1 MPDAKTP
8 APSDGPP
15 ESFVDQVKDVL
26 EHLYDFSF
34 LQRHPLA
41 QALGGG
47 SDQAVVRR
55 RMLDAVETLN
65 PGPGI
70 AFRAPPARPYYLLNL
85 RYVEGMTV
93 QEVAREL
100 GISQRQAYRDLRH
113 AEESV
118 AAILWP
124 HAGSTPTDTAQSS
137 ASIQDEVARLAG
149 QPLPIDIVPLVRR
162 ALGAVEALAQQR
174 ALDLRVTLP
183 ETPVVASADPMVAQQ
198 VIVGLLSFA
207 LRQAHGPSLSVEL
220 TPADPD
226 ATLRVAFRAES
237 SADALPALNP
247 VTLQLAA
254 WMGWRVAVDAFGPE
268 RAIVVGLPAHGPTV
282 LIVDDNAGLVDL
294 LQRYLADQ
302 PYRVMTASGGRE
314 GLRLAREA
322 APSVIVLDVMMPE
335 MDGWEILQRLRTYPD
350 TAQTPVII
358 CSAVGEPEL
367 AQSLGATA
375 FLQKPVRREDFLA
388 ALRQAGAPR

>member
-1 MPDAKTP
+1 MPDTKPSVP
-8 APSDGPP
+8 ADGPP
-15 ESFVDQVKDVL
+15 ESFIELVKDVL
-26 EHLYDFSF
+26 EHLYDFPY
-34 LQRHPLA
+34 LQKLPLA
-41 QALGGG
+41 QTLGGS
-47 SDQAVVRR
+47 SDHSEIRR
-55 RMLDAVETLN
+55 RMLAAIETLN

-70 AFRAPPARPYYLLNL
+70 AFRAPPARVYSLLNL

-124 HAGSTPTDTAQSS
+124 TVRAPSPDPGESG
-137 ASIQDEVARLAG
+137 SIQDEVARLAG
-149 QPLPIDIVPLVRR
+149 QPLPIDVAPLVKR

-174 ALDLRVTLP
+174 GLQVRMALPDQ
-183 ETPVVASADPMVAQQ
+183 PVIATAEPMVAQQ
-198 VIVGLLSFA
+198 VIVGLLSHA
-207 LRQAHGPSLSVEL
+207 LRQAHGPALDVTLSPGD
-220 TPADPD
+220 PA
-226 ATLRVAFRAES
+226 AALALRYH
-237 SADALPALNP
+237 ADGVTELNP
-247 VTLQLAA
+247 VTVQLAT
-254 WMGWRVAVDAFGPE
+254 WMGWR
-268 RAIVVGLPAHGPTV
+268 IVVEEQGAECVIAVALPAHGPTV

-302 PYRVMTASGGRE
+302 PYRVLSASGGRD

-322 APSVIVLDVMMPE
+322 VPSVIVLDVMMPE

-350 TAQTPVII
+350 TARTPVII

-367 AQSLGATA
+367 AQSLGATL
-375 FLQKPVRREDFLA
+375 FLPKPVRREDFLA
-388 ALRQAGAPR
+388 ALRQAQAAR

>member
-1 MPDAKTP
+1 MPDAISP
-8 APSDGPP
+8 AHSDGPP
-15 ESFVDQVKDVL
+15 EAFIDQVKDVL

-41 QALGGG
+41 QMLGGG

-118 AAILWP
+118 AAILWTHVQP
-124 HAGSTPTDTAQSS
+124 SGPDPALSS

-149 QPLPIDIVPLVRR
+149 QPLPIDVIPLVRR
-162 ALGAVEALAQQR
+162 AAGAVEALAQQR
-174 ALDLRVTLP
+174 DLDLRVTLP
-183 ETPVVASADPMVAQQ
+183 EAPVVASADPMVAQQ

-207 LRQAHGPSLSVEL
+207 LRQAQGPSLVVTLAKAE
-220 TPADPD
+220 PEA
-226 ATLRVAFRAES
+226 ALRVSYQSEGPI
-237 SADALPALNP
+237 DPLPELNP

-254 WMGWRVAVDAFGPE
+254 WMGWRVALDADGPE

-294 LQRYLADQ
+294 LQRYLAEQ

-350 TAQTPVII
+350 TAKTPVII

-375 FLQKPVRREDFLA
+375 FLQKPVRREDFLT
-388 ALRQAGAPR
+388 ALRQAGAPH

>member
-1 MPDAKTP
+1 MPDAKPSAP
-8 APSDGPP
+8 ADGPP
-15 ESFVDQVKDVL
+15 ESFIESVKDVL
-26 EHLYDFSF
+26 EHLYDFPY
-34 LQRHPLA
+34 LQRLPLA
-41 QALGGG
+41 QTLGGS
-47 SDQAVVRR
+47 SDHSDIRR
-55 RMLDAVETLN
+55 RMLAAIETLN

-70 AFRAPPARPYYLLNL
+70 AFRAPPARVYSLLNL

-124 HAGSTPTDTAQSS
+124 AVRAPSPARSESG
-137 ASIQDEVARLAG
+137 SIQDEVARLAG
-149 QPLPIDIVPLVRR
+149 QPLPIDVAPLAKR

-174 ALDLRVTLP
+174 GLQVRMTLP
-183 ETPVVASADPMVAQQ
+183 EHPVIATAEPMVAQQ
-198 VIVGLLSFA
+198 VIVGLLSHA
-207 LRQAHGPSLSVEL
+207 LRQAHGPTLDVTLS
-220 TPADPD
+220 PGDPT
-226 ATLRVAFRAES
+226 AALTLRYQGDGATE
-237 SADALPALNP
+237 LNP
-247 VTLQLAA
+247 VTMQLAT
-254 WMGWRVAVDAFGPE
+254 WMGWR
-268 RAIVVGLPAHGPTV
+268 IVVEEQGAERVIAVALPAHGPTV

-302 PYRVMTASGGRE
+302 PYRVLAASGGRE

-350 TAQTPVII
+350 TARTPVII

-367 AQSLGATA
+367 AQSLGATL
-375 FLQKPVRREDFLA
+375 FLPKPVRREDFLS
-388 ALRQAGAPR
+388 ALRQAQAAR